1 MHIHRSDA
9 RPWPGNRRS
18 PGGQTDPPADALCSS
33 TQIQFRLDRL
43 RAGDT
48 AARDELL
55 EVAYGR
61 LTRLARKM
69 LRGYPSV
76 RQWEQTDDVAQNAA
90 LRLWRSLGEVR
101 PTSVLGFI
109 RVASTQIRRE
119 LIDLARHY
127 DGRDAPGRHHAV
139 RDGSDGS
146 GGLPDPPDPGTDTDD
161 PARLA
166 AWTDFHEHVEAL
178 PDEEKEVFDLL
189 WYQGLP
195 QAEAA
200 ALLGVTE
207 RVVRYRWRAA
217 RLRLHERLGGRF
229 PR

>member
-1 MHIHRSDA
+1 MHIHRSNA
-9 RPWPGNRRS
+9 RLGLGNRRS
-18 PGGQTDPPADALCSS
+18 PGGQTAPPAHAPYSS

-43 RAGDT
+43 RAGDA
-48 AARDELL
+48 AARDELM
-55 EVAYGR
+55 EVACGR

-76 RQWEQTDDVAQNAA
+76 RRWEQTDDVAQNAA
-90 LRLWRSLGEVR
+90 LRLWRSLGEVQ

-109 RVASTQIRRE
+109 RLASTQIRRE

-161 PARLA
+161 PAHLVD
-166 AWTDFHEHVEAL
+166 WTEFHGQIEAL
-178 PDEEKEVFDLL
+178 PVAAREMFDLL
-189 WYQGLP
+189 WYQGLS

-200 ALLGVTE
+200 DLLGLTE

-217 RLRLHERLGGRF
+217 RLQLLERIGGRL
-229 PR
+229 PG

>member
-1 MHIHRSDA
+1 V
-9 RPWPGNRRS
+9 
-18 PGGQTDPPADALCSS
+18 CSS

-43 RAGDT
+43 RAGDA
-48 AARDELL
+48 AARDELM
-55 EVAYGR
+55 EVACGR

-69 LRGYPSV
+69 LRDYPGV

-109 RVASTQIRRE
+109 RLASTQIRRE

-127 DGRDAPGRHHAV
+127 DGREAPGCHHAV

-146 GGLPDPPDPGTDTDD
+146 GRLPDPPDPGTDTDD
-161 PARLA
+161 PAHLVD
-166 AWTDFHEHVEAL
+166 WTEFHERIEAL
-178 PDEEKEVFDLL
+178 PVEAREMFDLL
-189 WYQGLP
+189 WYQGLS

-200 ALLGVTE
+200 ALLGLTE

-217 RLRLHERLGGRF
+217 RLQLLERIGGRL
-229 PR
+229 PG